1 MNTEYPIKYNMDGM
15 YFRVERNGKFENI
28 CLSDMTNEERLKK
41 MDWWNTDNMKSVINF
56 LCETLREIGDTYG
69 FIASDPERMNEV
81 SHEEDPYIVQKR
93 IRES

>member
-1 MNTEYPIKYNMDGM
+1 MNAEYPIKYNMDGM
-15 YFRVERNGKFENI
+15 YFRVERNGKFENV

-41 MDWWNTDNMKSVINF
+41 MDWWNPDNMKSVINF

-81 SHEEDPYIVQKR
+81 
-93 IRES
+93 

>member
-15 YFRVERNGKFENI
+15 YFRVERNGKFEYV

-81 SHEEDPYIVQKR
+81 
-93 IRES
+93 

>member
-1 MNTEYPIKYNMDGM
+1 MNAEYPIKYNMDGM
-15 YFRVERNGKFENI
+15 YFRVERNGKFENV

-81 SHEEDPYIVQKR
+81 
-93 IRES
+93 

>member
-81 SHEEDPYIVQKR
+81 
-93 IRES
+93 

>member
-15 YFRVERNGKFENI
+15 YFRVERNGKFENV

-41 MDWWNTDNMKSVINF
+41 MDWWNADNMKSVINF

-81 SHEEDPYIVQKR
+81 
-93 IRES
+93 

>member
-15 YFRVERNGKFENI
+15 YFRVERNGKFENV

-81 SHEEDPYIVQKR
+81 
-93 IRES
+93 

>member
-1 MNTEYPIKYNMDGM
+1 MNTEYPIKHNMDGM
-15 YFRVERNGKFENI
+15 YFRVERNGKFENV

-81 SHEEDPYIVQKR
+81 
-93 IRES
+93 